1 MTSCCIR
8 FLMCRRNAVGDLL
21 SAPGDDWIKQG
32 ESHSKNGDFTIY
44 YKVEDGARLTCRI
57 ESPIPTSHLVPLLS
71 VLNESELYEEWI
83 PTFHRPFKM
92 GVTSSKQLATF
103 SRGHQ
108 VIQGMCRAEQQWHH
122 SQVDLRSNPASR
134 LTLSLLPYPQCN
146 VPFHTPCTR
155 ARHCLM

>member
-1 MTSCCIR
+1 VALRTLAQLLYVF
-8 FLMCRRNAVGDLL
+8 FLPHPSSLPPRNAVGDLL

-32 ESHSKNGDFTIY
+32 ESHGKNGDFTIY
-44 YKVEDGARLTCRI
+44 YKVQEGARLTCRI

-108 VIQGMCRAEQQWHH
+108 VIQGRNAVADDMRQRWFLE
-122 SQVDLRSNPASR
+122 
-134 LTLSLLPYPQCN
+134 
-146 VPFHTPCTR
+146 
-155 ARHCLM
+155 